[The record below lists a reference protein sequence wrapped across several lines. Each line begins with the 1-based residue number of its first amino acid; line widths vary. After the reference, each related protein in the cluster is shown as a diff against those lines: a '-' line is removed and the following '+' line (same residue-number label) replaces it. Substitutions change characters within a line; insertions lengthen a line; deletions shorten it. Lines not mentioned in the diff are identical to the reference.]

1 MSKTRGNVV
10 DPWEMIE
17 RFGADTVRL
26 YLLASSQVW
35 LPKRFDQEAI
45 GEVARGFVN
54 QLRNTYKFFADYA
67 GDWSPGGAPAP
78 AERPLVDRWLL
89 SRLDATIEAV
99 HAAWSGYD
107 PTAGVRTADG
117 VRRTSCPTGTSGS
130 TGRASGRWMPSRI
143 PPRSPRCTRRWWR

>member
-10 DPWEMIE
+10 DPWEMLG

-26 YLLASSQVW
+26 YLLVSSQVW

-54 QLRNTYKFFADYA
+54 QLRNTYKFFSDYSGEWTPA
-67 GDWSPGGAPAP
+67 ASPPV

-99 HAAWSGYD
+99 
-107 PTAGVRTADG
+107 
-117 VRRTSCPTGTSGS
+117 
-130 TGRASGRWMPSRI
+130 RASLSIR
-143 PPRSPRCTRRWWR
+143 